1 MTTDERSGAGRRVP
15 AGAQPDRL
23 AEAAQSCRG
32 CELWRGATQ
41 TVFGEGSSPARVM
54 LVGEQPGDREDL
66 TGEPFVGPA
75 GATLDRAL
83 AAAGIA
89 RGGHLPHECRE
100 ALPPRRARQAAHP
113 PRRDRMAPRDR
124 CIPRPCCRG
133 IDRIDSGPGTSRSR
147 RSRGVFLV
155 ARSACC
161 RTVAGPAARALGGRT
176 AEHWRSAARHARVV
190 STICPPAASH
200 VMYSLFAPQGARE
213 AGRPHPSQAE
223 NHPHLKSAP
232 SALRTSGSTM
242 ETPPPVGALTGSC
255 LGREDPGQSI

>member
-1 MTTDERSGAGRRVP
+1 MTADERSGAGRWVP

-89 RGGHLPHECRE
+89 RGDIYLTNAVKHFRFEERGK
-100 ALPPRRARQAAHP
+100 RR
-113 PRRDRMAPRDR
+113 
-124 CIPRPCCRG
+124 IPRPRPDGARDGASRG
-133 IDRIDSGPGTSRSR
+133 PAAHSGYSGPTSRFRVFR
-147 RSRGVFLV
+147 R
-155 ARSACC
+155 RSACC
-161 RTVAGPAARALGGRT
+161 RTGGPARALGGRT
-176 AEHWRSAARHARVV
+176 AATLASAARHARVV

-200 VMYSLFAPQGARE
+200 VMYSLFAPQERERPEGFPFSSGEPPHRSQRLARC
-213 AGRPHPSQAE
+213 GPPGLRWKPPSSW
-223 NHPHLKSAP
+223 SAHG
-232 SALRTSGSTM
+232 L
-242 ETPPPVGALTGSC
+242 C